1 MATDDQI
8 RDQKNV
14 NMILTKK
21 LQKYQ
26 PYHQAKLTSP
36 SKKKKTI
43 EQGKFI
49 YSSLGKAFE
58 KQTKTIKY

>member
-36 SKKKKTI
+36 SNQKK
-43 EQGKFI
+43 Q
-49 YSSLGKAFE
+49 
-58 KQTKTIKY
+58 